1 MIRKLSPSTYC
12 LHPRTVAA
20 NFGGWDQG
28 VTQVRAASADRGKAM
43 AVFKQAR
50 APVPLQPQ
58 RKRRVAW

>member
-28 VTQVRAASADRGKAM
+28 VVRVRAASADRDKAM
-43 AVFKQAR
+43 QVFKQAQ
-50 APVPLQPQ
+50 APVPLQP
-58 RKRRVAW
+58 RRRRREAW